1 MEIHQIPE
9 QLPLIKHS
17 KDLWGSFA
25 YSKCK
30 DAYGYDKNGLKRY
43 ALIVQLQYDQ
53 TVTEADKEL
62 LYYLMSQE
70 IEMHKFHP
78 YQGLHESM
86 DIVAY
91 LLAKYK
97 DVTHIPLFEQAK
109 LSNFDTYYGFDTEYI
124 ISAGIEEA
132 ITYIQENDLYRIS
145 SFFQNK
151 KEELA
156 TMYSAEHMERWFQ
169 SKARNYPANP
179 EDESLITLM
188 DRACDFGNMA
198 EARKLLERLEEQL
211 GSDKKNYSLLY
222 HQAKQLEEYDKALH
236 YLTLDLPEQEDSFDK
251 VFLWLKI
258 AEIHLLKQDWV
269 QAFASVKQCEPE
281 LKLFSSWRSTGLGR
295 SLSETLLD
303 ICWKAK
309 DSNEVLAR
317 EAYHW
322 ANQML
327 KATNNYS
334 KNVLRKAH
342 QCAKVL
348 QLKQDK
354 RLYSKKV
361 AIEARRINRMVR

>member
-53 TVTEADKEL
+53 TVTEADKEFL
-62 LYYLMSQE
+62 HYLMRQE
-70 IEMHKFHP
+70 IEMHKSHP

-86 DIVAY
+86 DIVAF
-91 LLAKYK
+91 LLAKCK
-97 DVTHIPLFEQAK
+97 DVNHIPLFEQAK

-132 ITYIQENDLYRIS
+132 ITYIEENALYRIS
-145 SFFQNK
+145 SFFQDK
-151 KEELA
+151 KEELE
-156 TMYSAEHMERWFQ
+156 TMYTAEHMERWFQ
-169 SKARNYPANP
+169 SKARIYPAKR

-188 DRACDFGNMA
+188 DRASDFGNMA
-198 EARKLLERLEEQL
+198 EAKKLLEKLEEQL

-222 HQAKQLEEYDKALH
+222 HQAKRLEEYDKALH
-236 YLTLDLPEQEDSFDK
+236 YLTQNFPEQEDSFDK
-251 VFLWLKI
+251 VSHWLKI

-281 LKLFSSWRSTGLGR
+281 LKLFTSWRSAGLGR

-303 ICWKAK
+303 ISLKAR
-309 DSNEVLAR
+309 DSDEVLAR
-317 EAYHW
+317 EAYRW
-322 ANQML
+322 ADQML
-327 KATNNYS
+327 KSTNNS
-334 KNVLRKAH
+334 NSNVLRKAH

-361 AIEARRINRMVR
+361 AIEARRINRMFR

>member
-9 QLPLIKHS
+9 QLSLIKHS
-17 KDLWGSFA
+17 KDLWDSFA

-70 IEMHKFHP
+70 IELHKSHP

-91 LLAKYK
+91 LLAKCK
-97 DVTHIPLFEQAK
+97 DVNHIPLFVQAK

-132 ITYIQENDLYRIS
+132 ITYIEENGLYRIS
-145 SFFQNK
+145 SFFQDK
-151 KEELA
+151 KEELE
-156 TMYSAEHMERWFQ
+156 TMYTAEHMERWFQ
-169 SKARNYPANP
+169 SKARDYPANL

-188 DRACDFGNMA
+188 DRASDFGNMA
-198 EARKLLERLEEQL
+198 EARKLFGKLEEQL

-236 YLTLDLPEQEDSFDK
+236 YLTQDLPEQEDLFDK
-251 VFLWLKI
+251 VSLWLRI
-258 AEIHLLKQDWV
+258 AEIHLLKQDWI

-281 LKLFSSWRSTGLGR
+281 LKLFSSWKRTGLGR
-295 SLSETLLD
+295 RLSEILLD
-303 ICWKAK
+303 ICLKAK
-309 DSNEVLAR
+309 DSNESLAR
-317 EAYHW
+317 EAYRW
-322 ANQML
+322 GDQML
-327 KATNNYS
+327 KSTNNYS
-334 KNVLRKAH
+334 SNVLRKAH

-361 AIEARRINRMVR
+361 AIEARRINRMIR

>member
-25 YSKCK
+25 YSKSK

-53 TVTEADKEL
+53 TVTDADKEFL
-62 LYYLMSQE
+62 HYLMRQE
-70 IEMHKFHP
+70 IEMHKSHP

-86 DIVAY
+86 DIVAF
-91 LLAKYK
+91 LLAKCK
-97 DVTHIPLFEQAK
+97 DVNHIPLFEQAK

-132 ITYIQENDLYRIS
+132 ITYIEENALYRIS
-145 SFFQNK
+145 SFFQDK
-151 KEELA
+151 KEELE
-156 TMYSAEHMERWFQ
+156 TMYTAEHMERWFQ
-169 SKARNYPANP
+169 SKARIYPAKR

-188 DRACDFGNMA
+188 DRASDFGNMT
-198 EARKLLERLEEQL
+198 EAKKLLEKLEEQL
-211 GSDKKNYSLLY
+211 GSDKKHYSLLY
-222 HQAKQLEEYDKALH
+222 HQAKRLEEYDKALH
-236 YLTLDLPEQEDSFDK
+236 YLTQNFPEQEDSFDK
-251 VFLWLKI
+251 VSHWLKI

-281 LKLFSSWRSTGLGR
+281 LKLFTSWRSAGLGR

-303 ICWKAK
+303 ISLKAK
-309 DSNEVLAR
+309 DSDEVLAR
-317 EAYHW
+317 EAYRW
-322 ANQML
+322 ADQML
-327 KATNNYS
+327 KSTNNS
-334 KNVLRKAH
+334 NSNVLRKAH

-361 AIEARRINRMVR
+361 AIEARRINRMFR